1 MCYNLIMHKIHSY
14 LSKNY
19 TYYQNW
25 HNNVLHAHIHWAVF
39 FVFVLM
45 TGFFSLKQIE
55 TTDFSLIVRVERAHA
70 SGTPI
75 SSPISFWK
83 LDETSGARVDSV
95 GSNNLQDNGNPSQL
109 PGKINSAIHLSLA
122 GTQYLNIPDNSSL
135 STGDTDFT
143 FAGWVKADDLTTYR
157 VVASKRNSSSNGE
170 WLLLY
175 DPVIKNFKFYTY
187 NGTTATGGVA
197 ASSLGQPTT
206 NTWYYIVAWR
216 DKVAKTVNIQVNNGA
231 VDTAIET
238 GIPAD
243 STADFKIGYTYS
255 PSTAWAGDIDEV
267 GFWKKVLSTT
277 ERTALYNNGTGWTY
291 TNPISISIAT
301 RSNAQ
306 VISGTQGLD
315 SLAYSL
321 YGLTIQSVKFYL
333 DNQYLGDGV
342 RMDYNNPDNFYY
354 PINTANFP
362 SGPHTLKAVGE
373 DTIGNTNSVSIDV
386 IFDNTPPTVSISS
399 PSSGSSISEPYSN
412 ISINATDNL
421 SLKNVKF
428 YIDGELIRQD
438 DAAPYNFRFY
448 PHGISQGSHVF
459 TAMAE
464 DMAGNKTTSS
474 PVSATI
480 NASSASLSPVLKDV
494 RSVTYYSVLGTTTTQ
509 VQGKEEG
516 VGCDPTY
523 IEGLEKELPKI
534 KANGFNTVWLVPFM
548 ECFATQTLSPQ
559 IFKEDSFAQLRQ
571 VLGLIQSYN
580 MKAIL
585 PLDYISSFSSP
596 SASVSVFDIL
606 KYKDASGNPVG
617 YWAIRDYTSKFLS
630 EIENYNKDVV
640 VMIFTENLIDV
651 SRYPYSSGPNE
662 PARVLRETVGRLPL
676 DLPSALRNKFII
688 GFHDFI
694 FRWSEPAPLTSLNS
708 PLPLPNPYDFMSYA
722 YYITNTA
729 LPINDMDMFSSRLKD
744 YFGSS
749 TKIFHGELGVS
760 DCDFT
765 QSQQL
770 SLWEKTVGYPLG
782 RFEGFNVWEWSG
794 QPICSREPV
803 FRLNDN
809 LGQPLPMLDLLKN
822 MMVNFTSDAISYW
835 KFEESSGN
843 RNDAIGSNNLRDNG
857 GVTRVSG
864 KVGGSSHFSSAG
876 TQYLSIADNPSL
888 STGDTDFAITA
899 WVRAED
905 LSTYRVIAS
914 KRNSSSNGE
923 WLLLYDP
930 VIKNFKFYTY
940 NGATTVGGVAA
951 SSFGQPSVNTWY
963 YIVAWRDKVA
973 KTVNIQVNNG
983 PINSAVE
990 TGVPADS
997 TADFKIG
1004 YTYAGTTA
1012 WVGDIDEVTFWK
1024 KILNSS
1030 QKTLMYNSSN

>member
-1 MCYNLIMHKIHSY
+1 MNKIHSY
-14 LSKNY
+14 LSENY
-19 TYYQNW
+19 TLYKKW
-25 HNNVLHAHIHWAVF
+25 HDNNFHPQTHWVV
-39 FVFVLM
+39 FVFVVLM
-45 TGFFSLKQIE
+45 IGFFSLKQIE
-55 TTDFSLIVRVERAHA
+55 TTDFSSIMKVERAYA
-70 SGTPI
+70 SGVLI

-83 LDETSGARVDSV
+83 LDETSGLRADSV

-109 PGKINSAIHLSLA
+109 PGKINSSVHFSSA
-122 GTQYLNIPDNSSL
+122 GTQYLSIPDNSSL

-187 NGTTATGGVA
+187 NGTTTTGGVA
-197 ASSLGQPTT
+197 ASSFGQPTT

-216 DKVAKTVNIQVNNGA
+216 DRTARTVNIQVNNGV

-243 STADFKIGYTYS
+243 STADFKIGYTYA
-255 PSTAWAGDIDEV
+255 PSTAWAGDIDEA
-267 GFWKKVLSTT
+267 GFWKKVLTPT
-277 ERTALYNNGTGWTY
+277 ERTTLYNNGAGWTY
-291 TNPISISIAT
+291 SNPINISIVNPVNGQ
-301 RSNAQ
+301 SM
-306 VISGTQGLD
+306 SGVKGIDAL
-315 SLAYSL
+315 SYSL

-333 DNQYLGDGV
+333 DNQFIVDGV
-342 RMDYNNPDNFYY
+342 RMDYNNPDNFNAS
-354 PINTANFP
+354 INTASFP
-362 SGPHTLKAVGE
+362 SGTHTIKAVGQ
-373 DTIGNTNSVSIDV
+373 DSSGNTNSSTVNV
-386 IFDNTPPTVSISS
+386 IFDNTPPVVSISS
-399 PSSGSSISEPYSN
+399 PSSGSAISEPYSN
-412 ISINATDNL
+412 VLINATDNI

-438 DAAPYNFRFY
+438 EVAPYSFKFY

-459 TAMAE
+459 TAVAE
-464 DMAGNKTTSS
+464 DLSGNKTTSA
-474 PVSATI
+474 PVNVTV
-480 NASSASLSPVLKDV
+480 NTSSASLAPSLKDI

-509 VQGKEEG
+509 VQSKQKGI
-516 VGCDPTY
+516 GCDPIY
-523 IEGLEKELPKI
+523 IDGLEKELPKI

-585 PLDYISSFSSP
+585 PLDYVSNFSGP
-596 SASVSVFDIL
+596 SGTVGVFDIL
-606 KYKDASGNPVG
+606 KYKDSSGNPVG

-640 VMIFTENLIDV
+640 VIIFTENLIDV

-676 DLPSALRNKFII
+676 DLPTALRNKFVI

-694 FRWSEPAPLTSLNS
+694 FRWSEPAPLTSINS
-708 PLPLPNPYDFMSYA
+708 PLPLPNPYDFISYA
-722 YYITNTA
+722 YYLTKDV

-749 TKIFHGELGVS
+749 TKVFHGELGVS

-770 SLWEKTVGYPLG
+770 SLWEKIVSYSLD

-794 QPICSREPV
+794 QPMCSSEPV

-809 LGQPLPMLDLLKN
+809 LGQPFPVLDLLKN
-822 MMVNFTSDAISYW
+822 TMTNFASDAVSYW
-835 KFEESSGN
+835 KFEESAGS
-843 RNDAIGSNNLRDNG
+843 RNDSVGINNLINNG
-857 GVTRVSG
+857 GVTRVTG
-864 KVGGSSHFSSAG
+864 KVGGASHLSSTGA
-876 TQYLSIADNPSL
+876 QYLSIPDNSSL
-888 STGDTDFAITA
+888 STGDIDFTITA
-899 WVRAED
+899 WVKAED

-914 KRNSSSNGE
+914 KRNSASNGE

-940 NGATTVGGVAA
+940 NGSTAVGGVAA
-951 SSFGQPSVNTWY
+951 SSFGQPSINTWY
-963 YIVAWRDKVA
+963 HIVAWRDKVA

-983 PINSAVE
+983 PINSSVE
-990 TGVPADS
+990 TGAPADS

-1004 YTYAGTTA
+1004 YTYAQTTA

-1024 KILNSS
+1024 KVLNSS